1 MERLLTLAGISAEWR
16 GKVLADPLGAA
27 AEAGIELADS
37 ERAILRAVPK
47 PALEGMIASFARKHR
62 GVNVARY
69 ATGAVAA
76 AALLATGI
84 AYGGDSPATKGG
96 VRADDPGERPITDM
110 PLGGIRPDVPEEAPP
125 ILWMTSL
132 EDAMARAN
140 KESRAVMVVFLH
152 PARGKLQVVAPDYQN
167 VGGPEGPAV
176 EKSAKTFLMEG
187 KESRSAIRTAQVIAV
202 RISPPAVPEEL
213 MATAKAEGLEV
224 SGQDLADARKTVAA
238 YLALLEKYGIKDKL
252 PAVVFLAPDGSE
264 LAKAVQPDDEAVFV
278 KLIAEVPPKLAKWIN
293 DQRRREP
300 GQAVTDGIRPDE
312 PVTKGIRPDE
322 PKPLIVGETID

>member
-1 MERLLTLAGISAEWR
+1 
-16 GKVLADPLGAA
+16 
-27 AEAGIELADS
+27 
-37 ERAILRAVPK
+37 
-47 PALEGMIASFARKHR
+47 
-62 GVNVARY
+62 
-69 ATGAVAA
+69 
-76 AALLATGI
+76 
-84 AYGGDSPATKGG
+84 
-96 VRADDPGERPITDM
+96 
-110 PLGGIRPDVPEEAPP
+110 
-125 ILWMTSL
+125 MTSL